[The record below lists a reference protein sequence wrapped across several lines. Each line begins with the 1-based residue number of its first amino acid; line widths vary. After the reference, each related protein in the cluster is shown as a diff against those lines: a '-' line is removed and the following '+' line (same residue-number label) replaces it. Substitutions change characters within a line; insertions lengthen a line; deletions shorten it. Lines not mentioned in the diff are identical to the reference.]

1 MPPAALA
8 GADPDLVHGGWLV
21 ILAGIKAHA
30 TPKRRAVAA
39 ADPHDANGV
48 GFWVVGSGDN
58 DWHRLANEFEF
69 GHCWIW
75 VWVLDFC

>member
-1 MPPAALA
+1 MYSFPPLPSKIFRAPLPPAALA

-30 TPKRRAVAA
+30 TPKRREVAA

-48 GFWVVGSGDN
+48 GCWVVGSGD
-58 DWHRLANEFEF
+58 
-69 GHCWIW
+69 
-75 VWVLDFC
+75 